1 MQTRIMGGHEV
12 EPDGGPRSV
21 RTDAATVEETRP
33 EDGRRPPGSRAAT
46 HAVGWSGALFGWFAL
61 PLAALGA
68 LVVGAFMLWALGANP
83 FTAYRALVK
92 GAFGSA
98 DGLVN
103 TAIKA
108 VPLLLVGA
116 GICIAF
122 RANVLNIGGEGQ
134 LVMGGL
140 ASTVTALALP
150 GLPPPVLIPLV
161 LLAGAVGGG
170 LWGAIPG
177 ALKAY
182 LSVNEILSTIML
194 NIVAVQLMNYL
205 LAHPL
210 IDTTQSTVFARI
222 PQTRRLSP
230 NADLPILI
238 HGTQLHAGVVVAVLV
253 AVAAYLL
260 LWRTGLGFRLR
271 AVGLSREAAAYAGM
285 PVRRT
290 MTLAMTLSGAMCGLA
305 GAILVFGSASHRMVT
320 DGSATGFTGSAGFNG
335 IVAALFGGLHPL
347 WTIASAFIFG
357 GLLVG
362 GNALQ
367 IAVQVPSALIVAL
380 NGLVVVFVVSIEHA
394 RRRARERMDAAA
406 GPRASTRS
414 DTTVGTT
421 PARVGPTP
429 PTAPDG
435 PEAIAKGEPIA
446 APEGADE

>member
-1 MQTRIMGGHEV
+1 MASARV
-12 EPDGGPRSV
+12 RRLRGP
-21 RTDAATVEETRP
+21 
-33 EDGRRPPGSRAAT
+33 
-46 HAVGWSGALFGWFAL
+46 LFGWLAI

-83 FTAYRALVK
+83 FTAYRAMVN
-92 GAFGSA
+92 GAFGSS

-103 TAIKA
+103 TAVKA
-108 VPLLLVGA
+108 IPLLLVGA

-140 ASTVTALALP
+140 ASTLTALAVP
-150 GLPPPVLIPLV
+150 GLPAPVLVPLV

-182 LSVNEILSTIML
+182 LNVNEILSTIML

-230 NADLPILI
+230 HADLPVLI

-260 LWRTGLGFRLR
+260 LWRTGFGFRLR
-271 AVGLSREAAAYAGM
+271 AVGLSREAATYAGM

-290 MTLAMTLSGAMCGLA
+290 MTLALTLSGAMCGLA

-335 IVAALFGGLHPL
+335 IVAALFGGLNPL
-347 WTIASAFIFG
+347 LTIVSAFIFG

-362 GNALQ
+362 GNAVQ
-367 IAVQVPSALIVAL
+367 IAVQVPTALIVTL
-380 NGLVVVFVVSIEHA
+380 NGLVVVFVVSIEYA
-394 RRRARERMDAAA
+394 RRRSRERMQVEAALRPAVASRDPTGPDGA
-406 GPRASTRS
+406 GPSPPPPE
-414 DTTVGTT
+414 G
-421 PARVGPTP
+421 GP
-429 PTAPDG
+429 PTTG
-435 PEAIAKGEPIA
+435 TEPLA
-446 APEGADE
+446 APEVVEE